1 MCACTAITSLP
12 HPITLHGT
20 AAGRPLVIAEP
31 MGEVAQQ
38 FMTLGAAVVQ
48 EIAKLKLKPRNSV
61 RWGSIA
67 SIQAH
72 IQSSQQDH
80 TCMFLFL

>member
-1 MCACTAITSLP
+1 M
-12 HPITLHGT
+12 
-20 AAGRPLVIAEP
+20 IAEP

-61 RWGSIA
+61 RWGLNCHA
-67 SIQAH
+67 PAFK
-72 IQSSQQDH
+72 H
-80 TCMFLFL
+80 TTVLTAGPHLHVSVSLSD